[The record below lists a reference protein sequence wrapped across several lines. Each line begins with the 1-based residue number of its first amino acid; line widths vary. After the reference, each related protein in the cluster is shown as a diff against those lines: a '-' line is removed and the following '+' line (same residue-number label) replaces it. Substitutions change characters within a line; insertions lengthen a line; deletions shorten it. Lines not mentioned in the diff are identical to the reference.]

1 VADSVAKKLETSVM
15 GPGLAAPAKNAST
28 EGRGGRVI
36 VGRVGGDAVS
46 ASEGLV
52 VDMFFLLFFAAV
64 GGFVVVRK
72 NNNNKDKKKNKNK
85 KKEKKKKM
93 ERREM
98 NE

>member
-1 VADSVAKKLETSVM
+1 M

-52 VDMFFLLFFAAV
+52 VDMFFFVAV
-64 GGFVVVRK
+64 FCGGWWFCCCK
-72 NNNNKDKKKNKNK
+72 NNNKDKKKNKNK
-85 KKEKKKKM
+85 KKEK
-93 ERREM
+93 RRKWEEKR

>member
-1 VADSVAKKLETSVM
+1 M

-64 GGFVVVRK
+64 GGFVVVRIIIK
-72 NNNNKDKKKNKNK
+72 TKRKIKIR
-85 KKEKKKKM
+85 KKKKM
-93 ERREM
+93 GRKEK
-98 NE
+98 

>member
-1 VADSVAKKLETSVM
+1 VADSVAKKLETSVI

-64 GGFVVVRK
+64 GGFVVVRRIIIIK
-72 NNNNKDKKKNKNK
+72 TKRKIKIRKKKRRRKW
-85 KKEKKKKM
+85 KEEK
-93 ERREM
+93 
-98 NE
+98 

>member
-1 VADSVAKKLETSVM
+1 VADSVAKKLETSVI

-52 VDMFFLLFFAAV
+52 VDMFFFVAV
-64 GGFVVVRK
+64 FCGGWWFCCCK
-72 NNNNKDKKKNKNK
+72 NNNKDKKKNKNK
-85 KKEKKKKM
+85 KKEENGKK
-93 ERREM
+93 REM

>member
-1 VADSVAKKLETSVM
+1 M

-64 GGFVVVRK
+64 GGFVVVRIIIK
-72 NNNNKDKKKNKNK
+72 TKRKIKIRKKKRRRKW
-85 KKEKKKKM
+85 KEEK
-93 ERREM
+93 
-98 NE
+98 

>member
-1 VADSVAKKLETSVM
+1 M

-64 GGFVVVRK
+64 GGFVVVRRIIIIK
-72 NNNNKDKKKNKNK
+72 TKRKIKIRKKKRRRKW
-85 KKEKKKKM
+85 KEEK
-93 ERREM
+93 
-98 NE
+98 

>member
-1 VADSVAKKLETSVM
+1 M

-52 VDMFFLLFFAAV
+52 VDMFFFFFAAV
-64 GGFVVVRK
+64 GGFVVVRIIIK
-72 NNNNKDKKKNKNK
+72 TKRKIKIRKK
-85 KKEKKKKM
+85 KKEENGKK
-93 ERREM
+93 REM